1 MGKSYRPTYYSLIYL
16 SIKVNY
22 LELLSYHNVATF
34 GAVYCVVA
42 EETAGRQIPM
52 AFLEHIKDDFSKKYG
67 AEEAPPN
74 SLDKEYGY
82 IKISPRHSLR
92 VRFIF
97 LLDMKN

>member
-1 MGKSYRPTYYSLIYL
+1 M
-16 SIKVNY
+16 
-22 LELLSYHNVATF
+22 ATF

-52 AFLEHIKDDFSKKYG
+52 AVLEHIKDDFSKTYG
-67 AEEAPPN
+67 GEEAATVPPN

-82 IKISPRHSLR
+82 IKISPRMSLR